1 MLLPLLMLM
10 LGPAADAGGGG
21 VANNDP
27 IPPYYSQKVE
37 GEKVSLPQDQKS
49 NEVAQEV
56 LKTVTKLEKKLPKKQ
71 TALAKPVKQAR
82 VVETK
87 MLDWVPAPIRK
98 IEPQKPFKQV
108 VLETVIDIEARL
120 DAGDMDF
127 DAMLKQ
133 VDWMLKQV
141 AIYVESQQTYDL
153 VRSIEMQIKAYRD
166 T

>member
-1 MLLPLLMLM
+1 MLLPLLMMM

-21 VANNDP
+21 VPNKAP
-27 IPPYYSQKVE
+27 LPPYYSQKVE
-37 GEKVSLPQDQKS
+37 GEKVSLPQDLKS

-71 TALAKPVKQAR
+71 TALAKPVPQAK
-82 VVETK
+82 VVEVQK
-87 MLDWVPAPIRK
+87 FDWIPAPIRK

-108 VLETVIDIEARL
+108 ILETVIDIENRL
-120 DAGDMDF
+120 DRGDMDF

-133 VDWMLKQV
+133 VDWMLKQI